1 MDVAIESS
9 RKEVIKEEFE
19 KPYFQ
24 QIVER
29 LKQEKAEGKVV
40 YPSWKDMFRAFE
52 LTPFDQV
59 KVVLLGQDPYHG
71 EGQAHGLC
79 FSVSEWVKA
88 PPSLKNIFKE
98 IESDVGNQRTRT
110 DLSDWAAQGVF
121 LLNAMLSVLANSPAS
136 HADIGWQ
143 TFTDAVISKISDL
156 KVGVV
161 FVLRGKFAQGKE
173 VLIDTS
179 KHVVLKAAHPSPFS
193 AYSGFFGCK
202 HFSKVNAFLRE
213 QGKGEIVW

>member
-1 MDVAIESS
+1 M
-9 RKEVIKEEFE
+9 
-19 KPYFQ
+19 
-24 QIVER
+24 
-29 LKQEKAEGKVV
+29 
-40 YPSWKDMFRAFE
+40 
-52 LTPFDQV
+52 
-59 KVVLLGQDPYHG
+59 
-71 EGQAHGLC
+71 
-79 FSVSEWVKA
+79 KA